1 MIRRRWVIAAVGIW
15 VLSACGGSTGDGSAE
30 RGGAARPPGSSESGG
45 PAWDAARTSVDG
57 TAVVLVFTGGP
68 EFDPTD
74 PCSFDYRADISES
87 AASVTIGLLA
97 IRPPVPSDGEVA
109 CAALGHPRR
118 LQVQLAGPLAGRPLI
133 ERTSGSARPVFDG
146 STLLEP
152 AWVPEGWTFRGE
164 GVAYPLAD
172 VSQAWSR
179 GWGPEGADP
188 FACSPALSVVQGTAS
203 AIEQLPDVMGGGTE
217 LGRHDIAG
225 ATAVHT
231 RNAERFAERLTWMTG
246 DTAVAVLATTCG
258 PDPVDLDSLLQFAR
272 SLS

>member
-1 MIRRRWVIAAVGIW
+1 MRRTTWRAGLAAVGVWI
-15 VLSACGGSTGDGSAE
+15 LSACGLSGLGSNGLGSN
-30 RGGAARPPGSSESGG
+30 ESAG
-45 PAWDAARTSVDG
+45 PAWNAARTSVDG
-57 TAVVLVFTGGP
+57 SAVVLIFTGGP
-68 EFDPTD
+68 EYDPSD
-74 PCSFDYRADISES
+74 PCTLGYRADVTETAS
-87 AASVTIGLLA
+87 SVTIGLVA
-97 IRPPVPSDGEVA
+97 IRPPASLDEGVG

-118 LQVQLAGPLAGRPLI
+118 LQVQLAGPLAGRTLI
-133 ERTSGSARPVFDG
+133 ERNTGAAQPVFDG

-152 AWVPEGWTFRGE
+152 AWLPDGWTFGGE

-188 FACSPALSVVQGTAS
+188 FTCAPAFSVVQGTAS

-217 LGRHDIAG
+217 LGRHDIAA

-258 PDPVDLDSLLQFAR
+258 PDPVDLDLLLQFAR